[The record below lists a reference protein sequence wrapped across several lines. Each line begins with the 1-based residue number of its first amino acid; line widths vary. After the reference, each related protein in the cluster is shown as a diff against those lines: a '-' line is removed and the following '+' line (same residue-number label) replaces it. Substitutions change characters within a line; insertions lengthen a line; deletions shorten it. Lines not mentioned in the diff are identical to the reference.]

1 MPADGFASLTLE
13 VDRCGVEEHDVQ
25 IGEQV
30 TTPSKQCFLDEVLV
44 GAGSKGRGSVLLGT
58 GNNLSQPG
66 HGPVKVVQVQ
76 IGDPFD
82 RVVVLPLL
90 GGTIASRCKEPMQHG
105 EEDGSFNGELKAPA
119 FEQGGQD
126 LVDRAGLPE
135 PFKDGVFGTTG
146 RKVRLRFLGSLGSQ
160 NPING
165 CFADAEL

>member
-1 MPADGFASLTLE
+1 
-13 VDRCGVEEHDVQ
+13 
-25 IGEQV
+25 
-30 TTPSKQCFLDEVLV
+30 
-44 GAGSKGRGSVLLGT
+44 
-58 GNNLSQPG
+58 
-66 HGPVKVVQVQ
+66 VVQVQ